1 VILGNKC
8 KPQGMEGRG
17 QLMTSCDATSL
28 TRDSLRDQL
37 EDKMRSSHVFILT
50 LRLNKISANTAPKEQ
65 QWERG

>member
-1 VILGNKC
+1 
-8 KPQGMEGRG
+8 
-17 QLMTSCDATSL
+17 MTSCDATSL